1 MSPQTLF
8 LGAALTVP
16 LVLMAGPA
24 TAASSGADVRTD
36 VRADVRSAAE
46 CPSGGSLCLY
56 SGTSFAGERFTV
68 ASAGSGGVCVS
79 LVDHGWGQRA
89 HSAINTHSSNAAMFQ
104 SDDCLGQPYALPG
117 NSSLGDFG
125 SFTPQSVWV
134 PAG

>member
-1 MSPQTLF
+1 MSPQTMSAQAMF
-8 LGAALTVP
+8 VGAALTVP

-24 TAASSGADVRTD
+24 TADSSG
-36 VRADVRSAAE
+36 ADVRSAAE
-46 CPSGGSLCLY
+46 CPSSRSLCLY

-89 HSAINTHSSNAAMFQ
+89 HSAINTHSSSAAMFQ